1 MDYCQ
6 CPCNESL
13 SSVGYGNGGSVNNL
27 IPPFSIS
34 TSALEV
40 SVKEI
45 CILAMFFLLLMY
57 AVITFLTQ
65 WNKNYRD
72 INHLPYYQ
80 IYIEE
85 TPRRLSG
92 LIKL

>member
-1 MDYCQ
+1 MEICQ
-6 CPCNESL
+6 CPCNKSL
-13 SSVGYGNGGSVNNL
+13 NFSGNGGSEDNL

-34 TSALEV
+34 TSAFEV
-40 SVKEI
+40 SLKEI
-45 CILAMFFLLLMY
+45 CILAMFFILLLY
-57 AVITFLTQ
+57 SIITFLTQ

-85 TPRRLSG
+85 TPPRRLSG
-92 LIKL
+92 FIKL